1 MTKEQ
6 KETITRLRKDGQG
19 YTAIAITVGLTKDC
33 VKIWCQRHGL
43 GGIAVKK
50 AIPEPDTGICR
61 NCGKPLVQIPGRKP
75 RKFCCD
81 DCRVAWWNSH
91 PEAVRKKAVYSFV
104 CPVCGQAFT
113 AYGNAGRKYCSRSCF
128 VKARFQGGDSE

>member
-50 AIPEPDTGICR
+50 AVPEPDTGICR

-81 DCRVAWWNSH
+81 DCRVAWWKEYCAEAKQNPEDSH
-91 PEAVRKKAVYSFV
+91 MSLQ
-104 CPVCGQAFT
+104 QAHRFT
-113 AYGNAGRKYCSRSCF
+113 HPCAPAL
-128 VKARFQGGDSE
+128 GDPF